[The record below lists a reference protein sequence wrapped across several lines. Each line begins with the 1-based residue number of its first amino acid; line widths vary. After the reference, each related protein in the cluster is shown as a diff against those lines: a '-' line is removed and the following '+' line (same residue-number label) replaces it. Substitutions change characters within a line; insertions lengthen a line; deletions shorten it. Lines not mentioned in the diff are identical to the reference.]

1 MRYAFA
7 VKVEPSTAFQQMVNL
22 APITA
27 VVTTGDFDA
36 LVPYETLDS
45 ACPWILVGQTRR
57 SVIDHVILV

>member
-1 MRYAFA
+1 MRYSFA

-36 LVPYETLDS
+36 LVPNDILESRLPLDLGRANPS
-45 ACPWILVGQTRR
+45 TR
-57 SVIDHVILV
+57 L